1 MAIKKLLLLLGF
13 SFFLLNCFSQNRII
27 SFLVKEAAS
36 GEPIPNVSIVAKGDA
51 IHTVSNNN
59 GRASVIVPS
68 GNGRLEVIF
77 SSIGF
82 RLQTIDLILPLAA
95 GDSIFIVS
103 MEKEEKELDEV
114 IISSSR
120 TNSRIEN
127 TPTRV
132 EVLAA
137 EEVEEES
144 GIKPSHVVSLLG
156 DVAGIQAQ
164 QTSAVTNNSE
174 LRIQG
179 LPGRYTQ
186 LLRDGMP
193 LFGGYAGSFSILQV
207 PPLDL
212 KQIEII
218 KGSNS
223 TLYGGGA
230 IAGMINIIS
239 KKPKE
244 GQKERYLLINQ
255 STLRESNL
263 HIYLSERH
271 GKAGYT
277 FFTGA
282 NYQREEDVN
291 NDGFSDLAKTESV
304 FIHPTFFF
312 YPNEKN
318 TISVGISSNY
328 DDRKGGDMEIL
339 SGYYNSSHQFFI
351 QNQTFRNTFD
361 IIWDNK
367 ISSTDNFTLKGTTSS
382 FNRSIGTPVFGMKA
396 KQLSYFSEASYFKKL
411 AKHDVVAGM
420 NLTGENL
427 RKRLPDST
435 FISNYNYFAVGL
447 FLQDDWKINRKLTIE
462 TGFRTDFHNIYK
474 AFLLPRFSVLYKMSP
489 AVTMRVG
496 GGLGYRIPSIFTSD
510 IDERDYK
517 KLLPPGSP
525 VTLKAERSQG
535 ANWDINYYR
544 HTKKGIITLN
554 QTFYVTNIQDP
565 VIHDTLAN
573 GQIYFSNAPGAVV
586 TYGSETYFLWQHDG
600 LEVYLGY
607 TLTNAKKKYDLAH
620 PYVSLNAK
628 NKFAGVIGYEF
639 SKHFRVLYEMAYTGK
654 QYLDDGTQTPG
665 FPFAAAMIRYD
676 VGHFTFVLNCENI
689 FDYRQTKKESIVI
702 PPDTDPR
709 FKQLW
714 APIDGRVAN
723 LSIKIRL

>member
-1 MAIKKLLLLLGF
+1 MVVKKLLFLLGL
-13 SFFLLNCFSQNRII
+13 SFLVLDCFSQNRIT
-27 SFLVKEAAS
+27 FLVNDKDSAQPLS
-36 GEPIPNVSIVAKGDA
+36 NVSIIVRGVTTGNA
-51 IHTVSNNN
+51 TNNN
-59 GRASVIVPS
+59 GRAVLSLP
-68 GNGRLEVIF
+68 NGRQTISF
-77 SSIGF
+77 SSVGF
-82 RLQTIDLILPLAA
+82 NPQSIELVLPLPGA
-95 GDSIFIVS
+95 DSVFIVS
-103 MEKEEKELDEV
+103 MEKEEKELGEV

-132 EVLAA
+132 EVLGA
-137 EEVEEES
+137 EEVEEEG
-144 GIKPSHVVSLLG
+144 GIKPSHIASLLG
-156 DVAGIQAQ
+156 DVAGIQSQ
-164 QTSAVTNNSE
+164 QTSAVTNMTE

-179 LPGRYTQ
+179 LPGSYTQ

-207 PPLDL
+207 PPLEL

-244 GQKERYLLINQ
+244 GLKERYLLFNQ
-255 STLRESNL
+255 SSLRESNI
-263 HIYLSERH
+263 HIFLSEKH

-282 NYQREEDVN
+282 NYQRQEDVN
-291 NDGFSDLAKTESV
+291 NDGFSDIGRTEGI

-318 TISVGISSNY
+318 TISLGISSNY

-351 QNQTFRNTFD
+351 QNQTFRNTVD

-382 FNRSIGTPVFGMKA
+382 FNRSIGTPLFGMKA

-427 RKRLPDST
+427 KKKLPDST
-435 FISNYNYFAVGL
+435 MITDYNYFAVGL
-447 FLQDDWKINRKLTIE
+447 FLQDDWKINSKLTIE

-474 AFLLPRFSVLYKMSP
+474 AFVLPRFSILYKMSP
-489 AVTMRVG
+489 SVTMRLG
-496 GGLGYRIPSIFTSD
+496 GGLGYRIPSIFSSD
-510 IDERDYK
+510 IDERDYQ
-517 KLLPPGSP
+517 KLLPPNTP
-525 VTLKAERSQG
+525 VTLRAERSQG
-535 ANWDINYYR
+535 ANWDINYYHR
-544 HTKKGIITLN
+544 TKKGSITLN
-554 QTFYVTNIQDP
+554 QTFFVTNITDP

-573 GQIYFSNAPGAVV
+573 GQIYFRNAPRAII
-586 TYGSETYFLWQHDG
+586 TYGSETYFLWQHG
-600 LEVYLGY
+600 GFEIYLGY
-607 TLTNAKKKYDLAH
+607 TLTDAKKKYDAAH
-620 PYVSLNAK
+620 PYVSLSTK
-628 NKFAGVIGYEF
+628 NKFASVIGYEF
-639 SKHFRVLYEMAYTGK
+639 PQHFRVLYEMAYTGR

-665 FPFAAAMIRYD
+665 FPFAAAMVRYD
-676 VGHFTFVLNCENI
+676 VGHFTFVLNCENL
-689 FDYRQTKKESIVI
+689 FDYRQTRKESIVI
-702 PPDTDPR
+702 PPYTNPR

-714 APIDGRVAN
+714 APIDGRVVN
-723 LSIKIRL
+723 LSIKISL

>member
-1 MAIKKLLLLLGF
+1 MKKFLLLLILSLF
-13 SFFLLNCFSQNRII
+13 ILNCFSQNRII
-27 SFLVKEAAS
+27 TFLVKDAAS
-36 GEPIPNVSIVAKGDA
+36 GEPLPNVSVVAKGDV
-51 IHTVSNNN
+51 IHTVTNNN
-59 GRASVIVPS
+59 GRARAWAPSHDGKLSVT
-68 GNGRLEVIF
+68 F

-82 RLQTIDLILPLAA
+82 RTQTIELTIPLATS
-95 GDSIFIVS
+95 DSVINVS

-132 EVLAA
+132 EVLGA

-144 GIKPSHVVSLLG
+144 GIKPSHIVSLLG

-164 QTSAVTNNSE
+164 QTSAVSNNTE

-179 LPGRYTQ
+179 LPGMYTQ

-263 HIYLSERH
+263 HIYLSEKH

-291 NDGFSDLAKTESV
+291 NDGFSDLGRTESV

-318 TISVGISSNY
+318 VISVGISSNY

-339 SGYYNSSHQFFI
+339 SGYYNNVHQFFI

-361 IIWDNK
+361 VIWENT
-367 ISSTDNFTLKGTTSS
+367 ISSTDKFTLKGTTSS
-382 FNRSIGTPVFGMKA
+382 FNRNIGTPVFGMKA
-396 KQLSYFSEASYFKKL
+396 KQLSYFSEASYLKRTK
-411 AKHDVVAGM
+411 KHDIIAGM

-427 RKRLPDST
+427 KKKLPDST
-435 FISNYNYFAVGL
+435 LLTNYNYFAVGL
-447 FLQDDWKINRKLTIE
+447 FLQDDWRINPRLTIE

-474 AFLLPRFSVLYKMSP
+474 AFLLPRFSIMYKMSP
-489 AVTMRVG
+489 AVTMRLG
-496 GGLGYRIPSIFTSD
+496 AGLGYRIPSIFTSD
-510 IDERDYK
+510 IDERDYQ
-517 KLLPPGSP
+517 KLLSPSIP
-525 VTLKAERSQG
+525 VTIKAERSQG
-535 ANWDINYYR
+535 VNWDINYYR
-544 HTKKGIITLN
+544 RTSKGSITLN

-573 GQIYFSNAPGAVV
+573 GQIYFYNASRAVL
-586 TYGSETYFLWQHDG
+586 TYGSETYFLLQHNN

-607 TLTNAKKKYDLAH
+607 TLTDAKKKYDPVH
-620 PYVSLNAK
+620 PYVSLSAR

-639 SKHFRVLYEMAYTGK
+639 SKNFRAIVEAAYTGN
-654 QYLDDGTQTPG
+654 QYLDDGTQTPSYL
-665 FPFAAAMIRYD
+665 FAAAMLRYD
-676 VGHFTFVLNCENI
+676 AGHFSFVLNCENL
-689 FDYRQTKKESIVI
+689 FDYRQTKKEAIVI
-702 PPDTDPR
+702 PPYTNPR

-714 APIDGRVAN
+714 APIDGRVVN